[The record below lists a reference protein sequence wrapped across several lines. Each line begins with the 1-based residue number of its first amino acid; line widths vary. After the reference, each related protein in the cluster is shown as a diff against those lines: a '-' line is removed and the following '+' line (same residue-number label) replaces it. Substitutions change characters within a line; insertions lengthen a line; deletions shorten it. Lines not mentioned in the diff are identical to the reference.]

1 MALQAPRRRW
11 PLWGAALVVLAG
23 TTSTYAHW
31 MRPEDIVAGLA
42 SDTQLRQRL
51 GVIAVYIEPQLPRL
65 LIIKVDRTRWEAA
78 SAETRTKLAEEWL
91 ETWRHNVPEGIVAVL
106 DAATEQSV
114 VNFDG
119 LGHARLR
126 ALAPMLTPS
135 PQPSRSVSR

>member
-1 MALQAPRRRW
+1 MTALHAPWRRG
-11 PLWGAALVVLAG
+11 PLWGAVLVVMG
-23 TTSTYAHW
+23 TAVAHAHW

-42 SDTQLRQRL
+42 SDAQLRERL
-51 GVIAVYIEPQLPRL
+51 GVVAVQIEPQLPRL
-65 LIIKVDRTRWEAA
+65 LIIKVDRARWEAA
-78 SAETRTKLAEEWL
+78 SAEARTTLAEEWL

-126 ALAPMLTPS
+126 QLLPAATPS
-135 PQPSRSVSR
+135 QQAGKHSPG

>member
-1 MALQAPRRRW
+1 MTALRTAWRCR
-11 PLWGAALVVLAG
+11 PLWGAVLLAVVGTAG
-23 TTSTYAHW
+23 AHAHW

-42 SDTQLRQRL
+42 NDAQLHDRL
-51 GVIAVYIEPQLPRL
+51 GVVAVHIEPQLPRL
-65 LIIKVDRTRWEAA
+65 LIIKVDRARWDTVSPEA
-78 SAETRTKLAEEWL
+78 RTTLAEEWL

-126 ALAPMLTPS
+126 ELRALPTPGK
-135 PQPSRSVSR
+135 